1 MRPDYCY
8 GLLLLIRINTYH
20 SRDTNV
26 NMFIYKFILIMHR
39 YRALFLSILMILWSA
54 TIYSQDVED
63 DTHIIDDLYV
73 ALTLQGINCG
83 GISELEH
90 NNGEG
95 YDVVCESGG
104 HYSISQTKNGFLSV
118 VDNLTGIVRKGIGTL
133 LGGIPLTGQ
142 ILRMTGVVTEH
153 DAEVARSLVSMIELS
168 ATACEATSSDVR
180 KLTDNT
186 TEFRAS
192 GQSYRVYTTAD
203 GLVAV
208 DVVST

>member
-1 MRPDYCY
+1 M
-8 GLLLLIRINTYH
+8 
-20 SRDTNV
+20 

-39 YRALFLSILMILWSA
+39 YRTLFLSILMILWSA

-142 ILRMTGVVTEH
+142 IFRMTGVVTEH
-153 DAEVARSLVSMIELS
+153 DAEVARSLFSMIELS
-168 ATACEATSSDVR
+168 GNVCEAITGIVS
-180 KLTDNT
+180 KT
-186 TEFRAS
+186 TEEHIVSCVS

-208 DVVST
+208 DKVST